1 MTFLHLNIYAWVPPL
16 QHITLS
22 FVQFQNSG
30 MMDLSVLK
38 HSCMGPLHC
47 IILSLVFYRP
57 QRSCEGY
64 VFTGICL
71 SRGMSALGGGL
82 VQGGPGPG
90 GVGVC
95 LFPGGWSGAG
105 GCLLPGVG
113 GCLVLG
119 VSAPRGVSG
128 PGGLVSQHALRQIP
142 PLAEMATAADGTHPT
157 GMHSYFQ
164 FQHSGVMIFL
174 HLNIYA
180 WVTPPHHFILAS
192 ISTFRCGDLFCT

>member
-1 MTFLHLNIYAWVPPL
+1 MHGSPPL
-16 QHITLS
+16 HHIAFGFLPSATKLRRLC
-22 FVQFQNSG
+22 FYKH
-30 MMDLSVLK
+30 LSVQ
-38 HSCMGPLHC
+38 G
-47 IILSLVFYRP
+47 
-57 QRSCEGY
+57 G
-64 VFTGICL
+64 CL
-71 SRGMSALGGGL
+71 LRGGL
-82 VQGGPGPG
+82 VQGGGGVPVPRGAGLGQGVPASGGRGMPGPG
-90 GVGVC
+90 GVC
-95 LFPGGWSGAG
+95 SQ
-105 GCLLPGVG
+105 
-113 GCLVLG
+113 
-119 VSAPRGVSG
+119 GVSG

>member
-1 MTFLHLNIYAWVPPL
+1 MTFLHLNNYAWVPPL
-16 QHITLS
+16 KHITFS

-38 HSCMGPLHC
+38 HSCMGPLHR

-71 SRGMSALGGGL
+71 SRGGCLLRGAWSR
-82 VQGGPGPG
+82 

-95 LFPGGWSGAG
+95 LLPGGLVWGRGVPAPMGAG
-105 GCLLPGVG
+105 LGQGNAWSWGCLLPG

-119 VSAPRGVSG
+119 GWYPSMHWGRHPPRQRWLLLWMV
-128 PGGLVSQHALRQIP
+128 RIP
-142 PLAEMATAADGTHPT
+142 LECIL
-157 GMHSYFQ
+157 
-164 FQHSGVMIFL
+164 IFNF
-174 HLNIYA
+174 NIQV
-180 WVTPPHHFILAS
+180 WWS
-192 ISTFRCGDLFCT
+192 FCT

>member
-1 MTFLHLNIYAWVPPL
+1 MHLNIYAWVPPL
-16 QHITLS
+16 QNITLS

-30 MMDLSVLK
+30 MIVTFQYLNIHAWVPSIASYCLWFFTVRNEVAKVMFLQASV
-38 HSCMGPLHC
+38 CP
-47 IILSLVFYRP
+47 
-57 QRSCEGY
+57 E
-64 VFTGICL
+64 
-71 SRGMSALGGGL
+71 GMSAPGGAWSRGGL
-82 VQGGPGPG
+82 VQ

-180 WVTPPHHFILAS
+180 WVTPPHHLILAS